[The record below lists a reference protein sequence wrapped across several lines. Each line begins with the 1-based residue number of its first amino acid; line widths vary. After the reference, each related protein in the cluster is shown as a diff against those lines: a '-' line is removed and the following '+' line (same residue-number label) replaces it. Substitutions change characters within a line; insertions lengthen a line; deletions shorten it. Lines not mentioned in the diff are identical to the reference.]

1 MPPGQALRRR
11 RRGAR
16 GGGGEPRAAAAPLR
30 PARPAPKLTSPA
42 SPQAEF
48 KALGEALEVLDDD
61 FKRKLYNEGYDKAAI
76 EERVQAADRAAK
88 NHSKDG
94 CCGGGCH

>member
-1 MPPGQALRRR
+1 MEIKAAYKKRALECHPDKHCD
-11 RRGAR
+11 AA
-16 GGGGEPRAAAAPLR
+16 RAAAE
-30 PARPAPKLTSPA
+30 
-42 SPQAEF
+42 AEF
-48 KALGEALEVLDDD
+48 KALGEALEFLDDD